1 MVNYPNKKANFVR
14 EKQSTSNR
22 GMVFEAMIN
31 EANDYYRVNNIAIIH
46 KKPIP
51 VQIVNVDY
59 PNRSSAVIK
68 EAYYKVPS
76 TTDYNGIYK
85 GYYIDFEAKEPLE
98 DKVGYLNCWID
109 YLVIRYKKE
118 KIIRE
123 ISDKAEF
130 HVVNAM
136 SRESH
141 PCEILSDLM
150 TLNEMK
156 GRLKNQKIVFVG
168 EGANI
173 SNTWF
178 EAAAKLDLNLTQ
190 ICPTGYE
197 ISNEL
202 FKYARDNSKGEIVVT
217 NDFEKGIRNADII
230 LTDGWPPSE
239 NGKSIPEIF
248 LPYQLTVDKL
258 KSCNTGYIVNP
269 CPPFTRG
276 KEVSEEIINSDR
288 FIGYKGKENLLH
300 MQKAILGILN

>member
-1 MVNYPNKKANFVR
+1 MRNLVSLRDMDRAEIDELMKFAYTVK
-14 EKQSTSNR
+14 EKQRMGEEFKPLKGKTVITSFPSTSLR
-22 GMVFEAMIN
+22 TRISFETGIFQLGANAIN
-31 EANDYYRVNNIAIIH
+31 MEIN
-46 KKPIP
+46 
-51 VQIVNVDY
+51 
-59 PNRSSAVIK
+59 
-68 EAYYKVPS
+68 
-76 TTDYNGIYK
+76 
-85 GYYIDFEAKEPLE
+85 FEAKEPLE

-156 GRLKNQKIVFVG
+156 GRLEDQKIVFVG

-190 ICPTGYE
+190 ICPRGYE

-202 FKYARDNSKGEIVVT
+202 FKYARDNSKGEIIVT
-217 NDFEKGIRNADII
+217 NDFEKGIKNADII
-230 LTDGWPPSE
+230 ITDGWPPSE
-239 NGKSIPEIF
+239 NGKSVPEIF
-248 LPYQLTVDKL
+248 LPYQLTLDKL

-276 KEVSEEIINSDR
+276 KEVSEEIINSDK

-300 MQKAILGILN
+300 MQKAILGILKM

>member
-1 MVNYPNKKANFVR
+1 MRHLVSLRDMDRAQLDELMKFAYRVK
-14 EKQSTSNR
+14 EKQRMGEEFKPLKGKTVITSFPSTSLR
-22 GMVFEAMIN
+22 TRISFETGIFQLGANAIN
-31 EANDYYRVNNIAIIH
+31 MEIN
-46 KKPIP
+46 
-51 VQIVNVDY
+51 
-59 PNRSSAVIK
+59 
-68 EAYYKVPS
+68 
-76 TTDYNGIYK
+76 
-85 GYYIDFEAKEPLE
+85 FEGKEPLE

-123 ISDKAEF
+123 ISEKAEF

-150 TLNEMK
+150 TLNEIK
-156 GRLKNQKIVFVG
+156 GRLQDQKIVFVG

-190 ICPTGYE
+190 ICPEGYE
-197 ISNEL
+197 ISDDL
-202 FKYARDNSKGEIVVT
+202 FKYARDNSNGEIVVT
-217 NDFEKGIRNADII
+217 NDFEKGIKNADII

-239 NGKSIPEIF
+239 NGESIPEIF
-248 LPYQLTVDKL
+248 LPYQLTLDKL
-258 KSCNTGYIVNP
+258 KSCSKGYIVNP

-276 KEVSEEIINSDR
+276 NEVSEEIINSDR

-300 MQKAILGILN
+300 MQKAILGILNFGH

>member
-1 MVNYPNKKANFVR
+1 MRHLISLRDMERAEIDELMKFAYSVKERQRMGEEFKPLKGKTVITSFP
-14 EKQSTSNR
+14 STSLR
-22 GMVFEAMIN
+22 TRISFETGIFQLGANAIN
-31 EANDYYRVNNIAIIH
+31 ME
-46 KKPIP
+46 
-51 VQIVNVDY
+51 
-59 PNRSSAVIK
+59 
-68 EAYYKVPS
+68 
-76 TTDYNGIYK
+76 
-85 GYYIDFEAKEPLE
+85 IDFEAKEPLE

-123 ISDKAEF
+123 ISDKVEF

-136 SRESH
+136 SRKSH

-156 GRLKNQKIVFVG
+156 GRLEDQKIVFVG

-202 FKYARDNSKGEIVVT
+202 FRYARDNSKGEIVVT
-217 NDFEKGIRNADII
+217 NDFEKGIKKADII
-230 LTDGWPPSE
+230 LTDGWPLSE
-239 NGKSIPEIF
+239 NGKSVPEIF
-248 LPYQLTVDKL
+248 LPYQLTLDKL
-258 KSCNTGYIVNP
+258 KSCNAGYIVNP

-300 MQKAILGILN
+300 MQKAILGILKM

>member
-1 MVNYPNKKANFVR
+1 MRHLVSLRDMDRAEIDELMKFAYTVK
-14 EKQSTSNR
+14 EKQRMGEEFKPLKDKTVITSFPSTSLR
-22 GMVFEAMIN
+22 TRISFEAGIFQLGANAIN
-31 EANDYYRVNNIAIIH
+31 ME
-46 KKPIP
+46 
-51 VQIVNVDY
+51 
-59 PNRSSAVIK
+59 
-68 EAYYKVPS
+68 
-76 TTDYNGIYK
+76 
-85 GYYIDFEAKEPLE
+85 IDFEAKEPLE

-123 ISDKAEF
+123 ISDKADF

-156 GRLKNQKIVFVG
+156 GRLEDQKIVFVG

-178 EAAAKLDLNLTQ
+178 EVAAKLDLNLTQ
-190 ICPTGYE
+190 ICPKGYE

-202 FKYARDNSKGEIVVT
+202 FKYARDNSKGEIIVT
-217 NDFEKGIRNADII
+217 NDFEKGIKNADII

-239 NGKSIPEIF
+239 NGKSVPEIF
-248 LPYQLTVDKL
+248 LPYQLTLDKL

-300 MQKAILGILN
+300 MQKAILGILD